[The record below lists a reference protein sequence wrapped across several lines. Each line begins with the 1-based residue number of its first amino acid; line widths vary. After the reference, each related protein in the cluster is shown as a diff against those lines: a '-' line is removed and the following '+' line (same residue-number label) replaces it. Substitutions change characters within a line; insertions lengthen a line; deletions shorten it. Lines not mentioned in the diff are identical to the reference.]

1 MNKHDFSSLADRV
14 VLITGGS
21 GHIGSTLASAFLDHG
36 SVVVTAD
43 LVEPPDFGDTDGRHL
58 HLAVDLADLGAVA
71 DIPARVLKAFG
82 RLDVVVGA
90 AAFVSHHG
98 PFSSS
103 ATEGWNVPF
112 QQQDESMWDHALKVN
127 LTANFTLLK
136 AAAEPL
142 AAHRLGSAILLGS
155 TYGLVAP
162 QRLLYEGLAI
172 DNVAGYAVSKAGVIQ
187 LARWLAVA
195 MAPDVRVNAL
205 TPGGVLR
212 EHDPEFVRRYE
223 ERTPLGRM
231 ASEED
236 LVGPA
241 LFLAS
246 DLASYVTGHNLVVDG
261 GFTVW

>member
-1 MNKHDFSSLADRV
+1 MNKHDFSSLAGRV

-36 SVVVTAD
+36 SSVVTAD
-43 LVEPPDFGDTDGRHL
+43 LAEPPDFGAADECHV
-58 HLAVDLADLGAVA
+58 HVAVDLADMGAVA
-71 DIPARVLKAFG
+71 DLPARVLEAFG

-90 AAFVSHHG
+90 AAFVSHQEH
-98 PFSSS
+98 PNPSI
-103 ATEGWNVPF
+103 EGWNVPF

-127 LTANFTLLK
+127 LTANFALLK

-142 AAHRLGSAILLGS
+142 AAHRVGSAILLGS
-155 TYGLVAP
+155 TYGLIAP
-162 QRLLYEGLAI
+162 QPSLYEGLPI

-187 LARWLAVA
+187 LVRWLSAA
-195 MAPDVRVNAL
+195 MAPNVRVNAL
-205 TPGGVLR
+205 TPGGVFR

-223 ERTPLGRM
+223 ERTPLARM

>member
-1 MNKHDFSSLADRV
+1 MKS
-14 VLITGGS
+14 
-21 GHIGSTLASAFLDHG
+21 
-36 SVVVTAD
+36 
-43 LVEPPDFGDTDGRHL
+43 
-58 HLAVDLADLGAVA
+58 
-71 DIPARVLKAFG
+71 
-82 RLDVVVGA
+82 
-90 AAFVSHHG
+90 
-98 PFSSS
+98 
-103 ATEGWNVPF
+103 
-112 QQQDESMWDHALKVN
+112 
-127 LTANFTLLK
+127 TANFALLK

-187 LARWLAVA
+187 LARWLSVA

-212 EHDPEFVRRYE
+212 EHNPEFVRRYE